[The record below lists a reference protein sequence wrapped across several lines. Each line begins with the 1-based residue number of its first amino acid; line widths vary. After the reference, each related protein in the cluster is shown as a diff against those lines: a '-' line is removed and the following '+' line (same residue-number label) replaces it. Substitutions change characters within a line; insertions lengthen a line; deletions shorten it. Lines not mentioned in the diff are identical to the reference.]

1 MVPRESGSLSNIR
14 PRSRGNPAAFVPPL
28 FNPPRDQQLH
38 HPQVSTYL
46 IVINLTYIPKPNYYP
61 ATGGDKPSRYVTL
74 GELCLAAVKRK
85 QKCQSR
91 HGGRPD

>member
-28 FNPPRDQQLH
+28 FDPPQDQQLR
-38 HPQVSTYL
+38 HPQVSIYL
-46 IVINLTYIPKPNYYP
+46 IDTILIYTPKPNRYS
-61 ATGGDKPSRYVTL
+61 ATGGDKPSQHATL
-74 GELCLAAVKRK
+74 GEFCLAAVKRK
-85 QKCQSR
+85 QKRQSG